1 MKYKVIVK
9 NKDKPDHYAYFYHN
23 KKLVKRIAFKNIL
36 EVMSTTRMLD
46 LSLVK
51 IYKGNY
57 SFEVYGWSDLA
68 KEYQA
73 KAKLKTL
80 KNALP
85 ASPTIAQ
92 KCPFYRLRGIPTC
105 PNPAITRQNAHF
117 EPFTGIINASQC
129 AK

>member
-73 KAKLKTL
+73 KAKLK
-80 KNALP
+80 NAKKRTSCQPHNRSKMPIL
-85 ASPTIAQ
+85 
-92 KCPFYRLRGIPTC
+92 
-105 PNPAITRQNAHF
+105 
-117 EPFTGIINASQC
+117 PFTGY
-129 AK
+129 